1 MARPPK
7 KPEDRRTESVRV
19 PLTEAEKEALEAVAA
34 DDETKPVTWA
44 REAILKALKRRQER
58 R

>member
-1 MARPPK
+1 M
-7 KPEDRRTESVRV
+7 